1 MEGAK
6 NKECISD
13 CKLHRL
19 ADKEAMQTVE
29 ENVITEDG
37 TKRVYVS
44 PVERALDMV
53 SDYCMEKVRN
63 LFFGNGDVSEEY
75 LDKSGAYLDVRH
87 FIQDYVER
95 YRADWEAQKEAKTE
109 EIHSV
114 DENEELNHCKKEA
127 EWYKM
132 RMEQYRK
139 SFFMVCNLIDTCGV
153 PESIKYFVKQEELRY

>member
-19 ADKEAMQTVE
+19 VDKEAMQTVE
-29 ENVITEDG
+29 ENVITEDD

-53 SDYCMEKVRN
+53 SDYCLEKVRN
-63 LFFGNGDVSEEY
+63 YFFGDDGAPEEY
-75 LDKSGAYLDVRH
+75 LDKSEAYLDVRD
-87 FIQDYVER
+87 FIQDFIER
-95 YRADWEAQKEAKTE
+95 YRADWEIQEKE
-109 EIHSV
+109 INSV
-114 DENEELNHCKKEA
+114 DENDELNYYKKEA

-132 RMEQYRK
+132 RMEKYRK

-153 PESIKYFVKQEELRY
+153 PEFIKYFVKQEELRY

>member
-1 MEGAK
+1 MSTEVYNMRENVRYCAGTK
-6 NKECISD
+6 DYRFNKLGDE
-13 CKLHRL
+13 
-19 ADKEAMQTVE
+19 EATPTVE
-29 ENVITEDG
+29 EDA
-37 TKRVYVS
+37 TKRSFVS

-63 LFFGNGDVSEEY
+63 CFFSDGASEGY
-75 LDKSGAYLDVRH
+75 QHKSEAYFNVRNL
-87 FIQDYVER
+87 IQDYIEMHR
-95 YRADWEAQKEAKTE
+95 RDWERQREVKSE
-109 EIHSV
+109 E
-114 DENEELNHCKKEA
+114 DNEELNHYKKEA

>member
-1 MEGAK
+1 M
-6 NKECISD
+6 
-13 CKLHRL
+13 
-19 ADKEAMQTVE
+19 
-29 ENVITEDG
+29 
-37 TKRVYVS
+37 
-44 PVERALDMV
+44 
-53 SDYCMEKVRN
+53 
-63 LFFGNGDVSEEY
+63 
-75 LDKSGAYLDVRH
+75 DKSGAYLDVRK

-114 DENEELNHCKKEA
+114 DENDELKQCKKEVK
-127 EWYKM
+127 WYKQ